1 MDDRDKMD
9 STKFSFYATIIFKIH
24 FSTNRNLLGGGDR
37 LTWQG
42 FEDIKG
48 VASRFIIFVV

>member
-1 MDDRDKMD
+1 MDDRDKID

-48 VASRFIIFVV
+48 LASRFIIFVV

>member
-1 MDDRDKMD
+1 MILDKMD

-37 LTWQG
+37 LMCQG

-48 VASRFIIFVV
+48 LASRFVIFVV

>member
-37 LTWQG
+37 LTCEG

-48 VASRFIIFVV
+48 LASRFVIFVV